1 LFATKDILIYNIA
14 NKEKSVYKLILLINM
29 NKKNVYVTIVVLIII
44 LAGFLYFKNM
54 KNNQDVNIGTTPE
67 GEEVVIKDIKSSDLD
82 KNTADPVLTGKQWS
96 WIETY
101 YNEGNRIVNPV
112 DPKMFVLSF
121 IKGDK
126 FSTTTDCNKFIGKYI
141 LAEKNLTMSDIA
153 STKMACEDPYA
164 QEQTY
169 ISMLANAESYFF
181 RDDGKL
187 VIMIKNNKGSITFSP
202 VTK

>member
-1 LFATKDILIYNIA
+1 
-14 NKEKSVYKLILLINM
+14 M

-169 ISMLANAESYFF
+169 ISMLADVESYFF

-187 VIMIKNNKGSITFSP
+187 VIMIKNNKGSITFSS
-202 VTK
+202 VTE